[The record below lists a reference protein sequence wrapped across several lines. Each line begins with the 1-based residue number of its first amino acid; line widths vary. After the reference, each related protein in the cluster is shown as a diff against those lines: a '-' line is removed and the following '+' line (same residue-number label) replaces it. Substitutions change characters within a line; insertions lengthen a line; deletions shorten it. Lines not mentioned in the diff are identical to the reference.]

1 MTRPEKP
8 TAGQY
13 LLERISTTFRL
24 IFPFMMALFV
34 AGLIL
39 LAVGKNPLD
48 IYWLMAKEAFGNSR
62 RLASTLSAVTPLLFT
77 GVATAV
83 CFRTGIFNIGVE
95 GVFILGGLAGAFM
108 GFSLS
113 GLPTWLHIVLAL
125 GFAALVGMIWLL
137 IPGIL
142 RARWHVDEVVS
153 CLMLNFVA
161 LGITGFLVNGILL
174 APNAGN
180 NMTPLVHASA
190 KLPRLIP
197 PSTLNAGLLIA
208 LALLLLYG
216 LWTRQAVDGYESKLV
231 GLNPRFATATGI
243 SVPSTIV
250 RVMVLSGI
258 IAGLGGGAHALGVVY
273 RFTEGF
279 SPGYGF
285 TGMAVTLLGR
295 HTAWGIFFGALIF
308 GALSSAGTTIQLFSN
323 IPLDL
328 VNVLEGTV
336 MIFAVVEVSRLRRRK
351 GRAI

>member
-1 MTRPEKP
+1 MTQPEQP
-8 TAGQY
+8 TPGERLSENAFLALR
-13 LLERISTTFRL
+13 LL
-24 IFPFMMALFV
+24 FPFVTALFV

-48 IYWLMAKEAFGNSR
+48 VYWLMAKEAFGSGR
-62 RLASTLSAVTPLLFT
+62 RLASTFSAVTPLLFT

-95 GVFILGGLAGAFM
+95 GAFILGGLAGAFV

-113 GLPTWLHIVLAL
+113 GLPPLVHIGLAL
-125 GFAALVGMIWLL
+125 AAAALVGLVWLL

-142 RARWHVDEVVS
+142 RARWRVDEVVS
-153 CLMLNFVA
+153 CLMLNYVA

-180 NMTPLVHASA
+180 NMTRLVQASA
-190 KLPRLIP
+190 KLPRLMP
-197 PSTLNAGLLIA
+197 PSSLNAGLLIA
-208 LALLLLYG
+208 LAVLVLYG
-216 LWTRQAVDGYESKLV
+216 LWTRQAVAGYESKLV
-231 GLNPRFATATGI
+231 GLNPRFTTATGI
-243 SVPSTIV
+243 SVRSTIV
-250 RVMVLSGI
+250 RVMVLSGL

-285 TGMAVTLLGR
+285 TGMAVALLGR
-295 HTAWGIFFGALIF
+295 HTAWGIFLGAVVF
-308 GALSSAGTTIQLFSN
+308 GALSSAGTTVQLFSD

-336 MIFAVVEVSRLRRRK
+336 MIFAVVEVARLLRRK
-351 GRAI
+351 GRSG